1 MIWRMVDIAY
11 LKHPISESLS
21 RGLMKWRRF
30 FQASSVMDFVQIIQ
44 VEKNVSGM
52 SHMILK
58 NERWDRDLVSHETI
72 TKDWE
77 SLELVQL
84 LLILFKTGNQ
94 ESYKNLLDVL
104 DTLWDGCFSV
114 KVTGYCNFKF
124 GGGGKPFKSSLM
136 TSIRDFQWIASTPY
150 ALPKVRSGKLAC
162 DIGFKTKITLDDILG
177 ILQERRRSKTPFKA
191 SISQMSKFYTFIW
204 NETGTSSQKIAKEF
218 LSGTFIFVP
227 CASGSRHKD
236 IVSGMLLSVEDVY
249 WHDSTGSVD
258 QIKDILPWCDS
269 VEVVDHPLAR
279 CYAVFI

>member
-84 LLILFKTGNQ
+84 LFILFKTGNQ
-94 ESYKNLLDVL
+94 ESYKNLLNVL

-136 TSIRDFQWIASTPY
+136 TSIRDFQWIASSMDDELHYPQNLFYDSNEYTWLWVRQLHMLFQRT
-150 ALPKVRSGKLAC
+150 AAVNQKIKRTITEVLVKVTDELFDEIA
-162 DIGFKTKITLDDILG
+162 TKVLSKDDMTVELDD
-177 ILQERRRSKTPFKA
+177 RTATSNHK
-191 SISQMSKFYTFIW
+191 IS
-204 NETGTSSQKIAKEF
+204 
-218 LSGTFIFVP
+218 
-227 CASGSRHKD
+227 
-236 IVSGMLLSVEDVY
+236 
-249 WHDSTGSVD
+249 
-258 QIKDILPWCDS
+258 
-269 VEVVDHPLAR
+269 
-279 CYAVFI
+279 